1 MLSAT
6 NQSEKANSKG
16 FRSYAEFKNQ
26 ADEHGGRTE
35 GHTRKQTPNC
45 GEQSEVTGGE
55 VGTGTGSAYDR

>member
-35 GHTRKQTPNC
+35 GQTRKQTPNS
-45 GEQSEVTGGE
+45 GEQSEGYWRGG
-55 VGTGTGSAYDR
+55 GHGDGFSI